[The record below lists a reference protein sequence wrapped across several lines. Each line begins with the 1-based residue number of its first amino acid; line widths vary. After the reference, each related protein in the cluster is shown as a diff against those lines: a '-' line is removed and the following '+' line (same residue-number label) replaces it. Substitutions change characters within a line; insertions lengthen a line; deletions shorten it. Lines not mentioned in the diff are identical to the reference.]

1 MSEPMSAAQLA
12 AVRACALLAEQH
24 EPLTMTPGD
33 LRTLLGRYQRRLHD
47 LAEAVLPPAAMAE
60 DPAGSQEAG
69 ALARLRAHWQDD
81 YYVTLSDAVWSAS
94 PFADRTVILTADSA
108 HGLKI
113 AIQDGY
119 AQRVS
124 P

>member
-1 MSEPMSAAQLA
+1 MSAAQLA
-12 AVRACALLAEQH
+12 AVRACALLAERH

-33 LRTLLGRYQRRLHD
+33 LRTLLSRYQRRLHD

-60 DPAGSQEAG
+60 DAAGSADASAFAG
-69 ALARLRAHWQDD
+69 LRAHWQDD
-81 YYVTLSDAVWSAS
+81 YYITLSDGVWSAS
-94 PFADRTVILTADSA
+94 PLADRTVILTADSA

-113 AIQDGY
+113 AIQDDY
-119 AQRVS
+119 AERVS